1 MFQIAAEGENPAG
14 MGEICTRVTTTWS
27 SNMKVTGEKTKANN
41 NAEVKMVKNIY
52 IYNDSGNASTKNKDT
67 KKGVSVE
74 NAGGRIGV

>member
-41 NAEVKMVKNIY
+41 NAEVKNGEKY

>member
-41 NAEVKMVKNIY
+41 NAEVKNGEKY
-52 IYNDSGNASTKNKDT
+52 I
-67 KKGVSVE
+67 
-74 NAGGRIGV
+74 